1 MQSGDAEWS
10 GAGLLRQARLGAG
23 LTQAQ
28 LAVRA
33 GVPRTMVSAYERD
46 LRQPTLPTL
55 VRLLRAAGF
64 ELRVR
69 LVPSA
74 VQDDVLREMEQQ
86 FTTTEHE
93 GQQSE
98 IASRADRERRRRQA
112 AEQAKR
118 RQAGGPSE

>member
-1 MQSGDAEWS
+1 M
-10 GAGLLRQARLGAG
+10 LRQARLGAG

-69 LVPSA
+69 LVPA
-74 VQDDVLREMEQQ
+74 VDQDDVLREMEQQ
-86 FTTTEHE
+86 FTTTDRE

-98 IASRADRERRRRQA
+98 IASRAESERRRRREV
-112 AEQAKR
+112 EQAKR
-118 RQAGGPSE
+118 RQAGGANE